1 MEMETTMS
9 KTKTQPTFNGVGSLI
24 TYQDDGG
31 ANCCLGYLL
40 CFKGHGVYD
49 PHFGRVDVTP
59 ESAEIHNRLLDA
71 ALLGGLDRNCEIGM
85 GGSFYVGHQDGWL
98 VIKTWCGTLVSDN
111 CTRNGNSVT
120 FRRGGKMYRGRAS
133 KGTDLLNFRRVA

>member
-98 VIKTWCGTLVSDN
+98 VIKTWCGTLVSEIDAE
-111 CTRNGNSVT
+111 RQQRDVPARGQDVPRPSVE
-120 FRRGGKMYRGRAS
+120 GHGLA
-133 KGTDLLNFRRVA
+133 